1 MGRWISEYG
10 MILVLLLLVLAFS
23 ALTMTD
29 TQNTGADA
37 GLELAAA
44 IDATG
49 SGQRVVIVTQDTVI
63 GVQLADALGAGLE
76 EARAGHVLVGV
87 VHGGPPQVREQLERW
102 EASGT
107 QVDLIACTQAV
118 TSWAPISKVNERFP
132 GLGGSCALV
141 VPKHYLWPAF
151 LKRQNLLNIAQ
162 QISIIAIVAI
172 GMTLVII
179 TGGIDLSV
187 GSLIGLAAVATTVLI
202 RDLAGAREAGAG
214 AMILCAVAGTFVCAL
229 VGFLS
234 GLFVAAFRIP
244 AFIVTLSMMLMARG
258 LALTITNSQSV
269 NQVPEAFGWL
279 GSGRSMGVP
288 NSVIL
293 MFALFAAAHFMMAR
307 TRLGRHIYAI
317 GGNAEAARLAG
328 VPVQRVQVIVY
339 TVCGLLAGLGGVIM
353 ASKHKGVEPNFGF
366 MDELTV
372 IAAVIVGGTSLM
384 GGEGKVLGT
393 LIGAFII
400 AVIRNGM
407 NQMGVPP
414 NPQMIVMGAVIL
426 LAVLIDQIRKGNVS
440 LRDLRDT
447 FQR

>member
-1 MGRWISEYG
+1 
-10 MILVLLLLVLAFS
+10 
-23 ALTMTD
+23 
-29 TQNTGADA
+29 
-37 GLELAAA
+37 
-44 IDATG
+44 
-49 SGQRVVIVTQDTVI
+49 
-63 GVQLADALGAGLE
+63 
-76 EARAGHVLVGV
+76 
-87 VHGGPPQVREQLERW
+87 
-102 EASGT
+102 
-107 QVDLIACTQAV
+107 
-118 TSWAPISKVNERFP
+118 
-132 GLGGSCALV
+132 
-141 VPKHYLWPAF
+141 
-151 LKRQNLLNIAQ
+151 
-162 QISIIAIVAI
+162 
-172 GMTLVII
+172 
-179 TGGIDLSV
+179 
-187 GSLIGLAAVATTVLI
+187 
-202 RDLAGAREAGAG
+202 
-214 AMILCAVAGTFVCAL
+214 
-229 VGFLS
+229 
-234 GLFVAAFRIP
+234 
-244 AFIVTLSMMLMARG
+244 
-258 LALTITNSQSV
+258 
-269 NQVPEAFGWL
+269 
-279 GSGRSMGVP
+279 
-288 NSVIL
+288 
-293 MFALFAAAHFMMAR
+293 MAR

-339 TVCGLLAGLGGVIM
+339 TVCGLLAGLGGVIL